1 MKLKISNEMYPTKSV
16 IVPSKNKF
24 YEGLDETFQFEVR
37 SMTVQEQKALLAMN
51 ANNVDDTILKIV
63 RSCVT
68 NIDISQLDL
77 LIMDRDYLLYEIRQ
91 LTYGEDL
98 TIDFTCSNCGE
109 KNEVVSNLSLLDIKY
124 IEEPKEEVLNR
135 MKYQSKYIIDEETN
149 EPIEIQFFFPTVKS
163 VREMNML
170 MKSKKNSRDMMIYT
184 SIVSSILSINGEP
197 VSFQV
202 KKDLLNL
209 FMNLPANEITEIT
222 KLLKHDYGVQQTVTH
237 TCGVC
242 GTENEVGILNVD
254 FFFPTK

>member
-1 MKLKISNEMYPTKSV
+1 MYPTKSV

-109 KNEVVSNLSLLDIKY
+109 KNEVITNLSLLDIKY
-124 IEEPKEEVLNR
+124 LEEPKEEVLNR
-135 MKYQSKYIIDEETN
+135 MKYKSKYIIDEETN

-184 SIVSSILSINGEP
+184 SIVSNILSVNDEP

-237 TCGVC
+237 TCSVC

>member
-1 MKLKISNEMYPTKSV
+1 MYPTKSV

>member
-1 MKLKISNEMYPTKSV
+1 MYPTKSV

-37 SMTVQEQKALLAMN
+37 SMTVQEQKSLLSMN